1 MRRFLSGMMI
11 LVAGFLANFG
21 MFTTVLALDASHL
34 QLLRQSQPPALPP
47 LTTAEKIRL
56 LEDAKL
62 IQAAKIIEANKTSP
76 QADQKTKHTDT
87 QASGTAVREISHI
100 PWETIAVVI
109 SIFSGIAAITGFTM
123 SGHKKK
129 RAISKYMEE
138 IDMTFSEYKFKSK
151 RCEAELY
158 RLRDLLEH
166 RLKKGQIDESLY
178 ELLTKRID
186 KYIHEIQSLP

>member
-1 MRRFLSGMMI
+1 MI
-11 LVAGFLANFG
+11 IFGTFFVSNFG
-21 MFTTVLALDASHL
+21 VFTTVLALDASHL

-47 LTTAEKIRL
+47 PTAQPQPQPPPLSPAEKFKL
-56 LEDAKL
+56 LE
-62 IQAAKIIEANKTSP
+62 AAKIIEANKTKHNN
-76 QADQKTKHTDT
+76 QATSD
-87 QASGTAVREISHI
+87 TAVSEISHI

-109 SIFSGIAAITGFTM
+109 SILSGIAAITGFTM

-186 KYIHEIQSLP
+186 KYIHEIQSVA